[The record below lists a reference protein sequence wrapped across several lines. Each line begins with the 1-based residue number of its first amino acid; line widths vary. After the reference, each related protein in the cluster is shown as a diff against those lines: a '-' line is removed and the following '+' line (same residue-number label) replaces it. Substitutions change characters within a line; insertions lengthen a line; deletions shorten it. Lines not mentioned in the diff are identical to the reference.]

1 MMKREICTLL
11 LVVTPLS
18 TLAASHI
25 PQKFQGTWDKA
36 KQCYTPAVINK
47 KQYTPDAD
55 WGLATVNKIV
65 THNANSITVYGTEEY
80 FDEGNVYKTPSHLKL
95 TLAQNGKSL
104 KIVGKHHESN
114 YNVQY
119 VRCS

>member
-65 THNANSITVYGTEEY
+65 TS
-80 FDEGNVYKTPSHLKL
+80 SH
-95 TLAQNGKSL
+95 TSL
-104 KIVGKHHESN
+104 QSP
-114 YNVQY
+114 
-119 VRCS
+119 